1 MRDLSICPLH
11 ASLNSFLS
19 SHRNSISVRPF
30 DHFIQKCI
38 ILLIGIILGPPL
50 YETCHR
56 RYVYV
61 IVGSSSFS
69 FLFLFQIWDLYENG
83 NNCCTRRS
91 TLSSFS
97 VGYFFFCI
105 PLTQQ
110 AMAMATPCRRW
121 ITHSGGDD
129 GSTKSRRSR
138 FSSSILCLGM
148 MSAAFMSRPKTR
160 SCWCIVAVSLYNC
173 CVICVCNVWIKN
185 QRQQ

>member
-19 SHRNSISVRPF
+19 FHRNSISVRPF

-97 VGYFFFCI
+97 VGPFFSAFPWRSKPWRRRRLAVVESLI
-105 PLTQQ
+105 QG
-110 AMAMATPCRRW
+110 AMTDRPRVGGPASHHQSSA
-121 ITHSGGDD
+121 SGWCP
-129 GSTKSRRSR
+129 RL
-138 FSSSILCLGM
+138 LCPVLKH
-148 MSAAFMSRPKTR
+148 AP
-160 SCWCIVAVSLYNC
+160 VDV
-173 CVICVCNVWIKN
+173 
-185 QRQQ
+185 

>member
-1 MRDLSICPLH
+1 MNECSTMRDLSICPLH

-19 SHRNSISVRPF
+19 SHQNSISVRPF

-97 VGYFFFCI
+97 VGYFFF
-105 PLTQQ
+105 L
-110 AMAMATPCRRW
+110 
-121 ITHSGGDD
+121 HSPDAASHGDGD
-129 GSTKSRRSR
+129 A
-138 FSSSILCLGM
+138 L
-148 MSAAFMSRPKTR
+148 P
-160 SCWCIVAVSLYNC
+160 SLNHSF
-173 CVICVCNVWIKN
+173 
-185 QRQQ
+185 RGR